1 MFYGGNLLYFDL
13 LPAVTQQLCRPVNT
27 DASTCSRI
35 KFSPREKTK
44 PQARILIAA
53 VTVRILYCVVC

>member
-27 DASTCSRI
+27 DASTCTRI
-35 KFSPREKTK
+35 KFSPQKKLNHK
-44 PQARILIAA
+44 PE
-53 VTVRILYCVVC
+53 Y